1 MIAPFQD
8 FPATRP
14 APRVT
19 LKDIATASGVS
30 TATVSL
36 ALRNSPRISDERKAF
51 ILEVCD
57 RLGYVRDAR
66 LSELM
71 SHLRKGGRGSVN
83 GALGVLVTRPLDAER
98 SYDAIHRELMVGIR
112 RKAESEGYA
121 LNVFDVAK
129 EGLRPQRLRQIL
141 DARGIS
147 AIVAL
152 PSDDHSSI
160 RGFDFSGLAA
170 IAIGSEDESL
180 GLNRIC
186 PNYLKMMDQL
196 MRETLAQGYRRV
208 GVAPPLKR
216 GLLRNRMI
224 NSSLDYHLYE
234 MPEASR
240 APDYDGGLDDASAFQ
255 DWIRIHQPDLIL
267 GDRKTS
273 ATLEAL
279 GTQAPEEIGFAAF
292 DTVGMPESVSGLSI
306 PYQLIAEEAV
316 RLLVSQSNDNVRGLP
331 EIPETVVVDGR
342 YRSSETT
349 ASRYQESMLL
359 TAV

>member
-1 MIAPFQD
+1 MIAPFRD

-14 APRVT
+14 APRIT

-36 ALRNSPRISDERKAF
+36 ALRNSPRISEERKAF

-98 SYDAIHRELMVGIR
+98 GYDAIHRELMVGIR

-147 AIVAL
+147 AVVVL

-170 IAIGSEDESL
+170 IGIGSEDESL

-240 APDYDGGLDDASAFQ
+240 APDYNSELDDASAFQ
-255 DWIRIHQPDLIL
+255 AWIRIHQLDLIL

-279 GTQAPEEIGFAAF
+279 GRQAPEEIGFAAF

-349 ASRYQESMLL
+349 ASQFQESMLL